1 MTAYSTESDHIIIR
15 FTDQNGRPLKVED
28 KVSLTLHINK

>member
-1 MTAYSTESDHIIIR
+1 MTAYSTESDHIIR